1 MNSRILLASAFTA
14 LSFSAFAADLPRR
27 SVAPVAPAPVFSWTG
42 FYVGANGGYGFGKSS
57 ASDIALNGVAYP
69 ARNGS
74 FDTHGGLVGGQIG
87 YNHQFGNYVVG
98 VEADFDFANVKGSYV
113 IDPQTD
119 LASQSHVNGKIEN
132 FGTVRARAG
141 YAFDNVL
148 IFATGGFAY
157 GSTKTSITNFTN
169 SNSPLVTSTATPT
182 GYVLGAGAEYA
193 LTNNWIVKAEYLYV
207 NFGKKS
213 ASFSELDLTATTNVR
228 TTLNVVRL
236 GVNYKF

>member
-1 MNSRILLASAFTA
+1 MKSRLLLAAALTA

-57 ASDIALNGVAYP
+57 ASDIALNGFAFP
-69 ARNGS
+69 ERNGS
-74 FDTHGGLVGGQIG
+74 FNTHGGVIGAQVG
-87 YNHQFGNYVVG
+87 YNYQIGNYVVG

-113 IDPQTD
+113 IDPQAAP
-119 LASQSHVNGKIEN
+119 ASQSHVNGKIEN

-141 YAFDNVL
+141 YAVNNVL

-157 GSTKTSITNFTN
+157 GSTKTSITNFIN
-169 SNSPLVTSTATPT
+169 QSSPLVTSTATPT

-207 NFGKKS
+207 DFGKKS
-213 ASFSELDLTATTNVR
+213 ATFSEFDLTATTNVR